1 MDRLILMTSATPG
14 IEISWL
20 DGVVDEPPEPEQDVA
35 LPIAGAVGERRD
47 ALRNRE
53 RVLAAAQRLLSESGV
68 EAVEIRDVAQAA
80 GVGVGTVYRRFGDK
94 GGLVAA
100 LLNERERVFQDRL
113 LSGPAPLGPGASSR
127 ERLVAFL
134 HALADLVD
142 ENLPLLRA
150 LQGSKTGARFHVGAY
165 RAWRLHATILLLDAA
180 PNLDAAWFAE
190 LLLAPLAA
198 DLYYHQRYELG
209 VSHERLRENLEFA
222 VDAVLLAAADGVT
235 NPQATAVKRPA
246 RSL

>member
-1 MDRLILMTSATPG
+1 MDRLIVMTSATPG
-14 IEISWL
+14 IEITWL
-20 DGVVDEPPEPEQDVA
+20 DGVVDELSEPERGVA

-68 EAVEIRDVAQAA
+68 EAVEIRDIAQAA

-100 LLNERERVFQDRL
+100 LLDERERSFQERL
-113 LSGPAPLGPGASSR
+113 LSGPAPLGPGAPSR
-127 ERLVAFL
+127 ERLIAFL

-142 ENLPLLRA
+142 QNLPLLRA
-150 LQGSKTGARFHVGAY
+150 LQGSRKGARFHVGAY
-165 RAWRLHATILLLDAA
+165 RAWRLHATVLLLDAA
-180 PNLDAAWFAE
+180 PDLDAAWFAE

-209 VSHERLRENLEFA
+209 VTRERLRNNLENA
-222 VDAVLLAAADGVT
+222 VDAVLSAATDRV
-235 NPQATAVKRPA
+235 
-246 RSL
+246 

>member
-1 MDRLILMTSATPG
+1 MDRLIVMTSATPG
-14 IEISWL
+14 IEITWL
-20 DGVVDEPPEPEQDVA
+20 DGVVDELSEPERGVA

-68 EAVEIRDVAQAA
+68 EAVEIRDIAQAA

-100 LLNERERVFQDRL
+100 LLDERERSFQERL
-113 LSGPAPLGPGASSR
+113 LSGPAPLGPGAPSR
-127 ERLVAFL
+127 ERLIAFL

-142 ENLPLLRA
+142 QNLPLLRA
-150 LQGSKTGARFHVGAY
+150 LQGSRKGARFHVGAY
-165 RAWRLHATILLLDAA
+165 RAWRLHATVLLLDAA
-180 PNLDAAWFAE
+180 PDLDAAWFAE

-209 VSHERLRENLEFA
+209 VTRERLRNNLENA
-222 VDAVLLAAADGVT
+222 VDAVLPAATDRV
-235 NPQATAVKRPA
+235 
-246 RSL
+246 

>member
-1 MDRLILMTSATPG
+1 MASTAAG

-20 DGVVDEPPEPEQDVA
+20 DGVMDAHPESEREVG
-35 LPIAGAVGERRD
+35 LPIAGDVAERRD

-53 RVLAAAQRLLSESGV
+53 RVLVAAQRLLSESGI
-68 EAVEIRDVAQAA
+68 EAVDIRDVAQAA

-100 LLNERERVFQDRL
+100 LLNERERLFQDRL
-113 LSGPAPLGPGASSR
+113 LGGPPPLGPSAPPR

-150 LQGSKTGARFHVGAY
+150 LQGSRNGARFHVGAY
-165 RAWRLHATILLLDAA
+165 RAWRLHATVLLLDAA
-180 PNLDAAWFAE
+180 PDIDAAWFAE

-198 DLYYHQRYELG
+198 DLYYHQRYELR
-209 VSHERLRENLEFA
+209 VSPERLRRNLEDA
-222 VDAVLLAAADGVT
+222 VDAVLAAAAG
-235 NPQATAVKRPA
+235 R
-246 RSL
+246 R

>member
-1 MDRLILMTSATPG
+1 MASVPPAT
-14 IEISWL
+14 EISWL
-20 DGVVDEPPEPEQDVA
+20 DDVVDEPPRPEREVA
-35 LPIAGAVGERRD
+35 LPIAGSAGERRD

-53 RVLAAAQRLLSESGV
+53 RVLAAAQRLLLHSGV

-94 GGLVAA
+94 SGLVAA
-100 LLNERERVFQDRL
+100 LLDERERRFQDRL
-113 LSGPAPLGPGASSR
+113 LSGPAPLGPGAPSR

-150 LQGSKTGARFHVGAY
+150 LQDSKTGARFHVGAY
-165 RAWRLHATILLLDAA
+165 RAWRLHVTVLLLDAA
-180 PNLDAAWFAE
+180 PDLDAAWFAE

-198 DLYYHQRYELG
+198 DLYYHQRYELR
-209 VSHERLRENLEFA
+209 VSRERLRRNLQDA
-222 VDAVLLAAADGVT
+222 VDAVLLAAAGGT
-235 NPQATAVKRPA
+235 
-246 RSL
+246 